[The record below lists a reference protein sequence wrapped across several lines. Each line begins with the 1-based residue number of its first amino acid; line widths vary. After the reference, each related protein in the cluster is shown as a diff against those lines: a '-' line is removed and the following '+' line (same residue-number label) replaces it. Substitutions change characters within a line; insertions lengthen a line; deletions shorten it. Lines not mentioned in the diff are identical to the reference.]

1 MRVDTPEAK
10 VTRTKTAVVLTADHV
25 ALHFDRENALR
36 LAAALVAA
44 AREVE
49 GDVVPEVRVS
59 GFVRTVGT

>member
-1 MRVDTPEAK
+1 MTEAK

-49 GDVVPEVRVS
+49 EEVVPEVRVS
-59 GFVRTVGT
+59 GFAVGKR